1 MAGVP
6 SKEDAGPI
14 LRPNNNKRFDVID
27 VGSSKAGRY
36 DSINFLRQA
45 LGDLAAPDRS
55 DALDPRTVGVDND
68 PVKVG

>member
-6 SKEDAGPI
+6 GKEDAGPI
-14 LRPNNNKRFDVID
+14 LRPNERFDVIN

-36 DSINFLRQA
+36 GSINFLRQA
-45 LGDLAAPDRS
+45 LGDLAAPDRR

-68 PVKVG
+68 PVNVG